1 MVLKLTIL
9 TIFFIGLKAG
19 IALSMDGQVS
29 TNNKNELA
37 NPKVAASFIEE
48 RGNIQN
54 LVRDSNFRIGF
65 TKVNLRNLLFDFSTI
80 YSSRKFSFRRRL
92 EAVFL

>member
-29 TNNKNELA
+29 YNKNELA

-48 RGNIQN
+48 RGINQN

>member
-48 RGNIQN
+48 RGNNQN
-54 LVRDSNFRIGF
+54 LVRDSNFRIGLSYLA
-65 TKVNLRNLLFDFSTI
+65 VRN
-80 YSSRKFSFRRRL
+80 
-92 EAVFL
+92 E